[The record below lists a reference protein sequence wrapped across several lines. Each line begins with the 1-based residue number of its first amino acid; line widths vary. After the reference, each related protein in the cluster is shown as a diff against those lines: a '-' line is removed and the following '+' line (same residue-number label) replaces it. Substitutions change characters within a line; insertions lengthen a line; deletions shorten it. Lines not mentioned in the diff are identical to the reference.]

1 MKEIKF
7 ACVYLLLLSIIF
19 DHQAR
24 MAQWEYEGKLSRNMN
39 DVLIRLWW
47 DSDACDVNQWD
58 VYHSSADTDIQWSK
72 YHSIS
77 PIICD
82 PLCEN
87 PVKKS
92 F

>member
-1 MKEIKF
+1 
-7 ACVYLLLLSIIF
+7 
-19 DHQAR
+19 
-24 MAQWEYEGKLSRNMN
+24 MN
-39 DVLIRLWW
+39 DMLIQWW

-92 F
+92 FFVICFFLQKIIFIWQRTCENVTVISLILTE